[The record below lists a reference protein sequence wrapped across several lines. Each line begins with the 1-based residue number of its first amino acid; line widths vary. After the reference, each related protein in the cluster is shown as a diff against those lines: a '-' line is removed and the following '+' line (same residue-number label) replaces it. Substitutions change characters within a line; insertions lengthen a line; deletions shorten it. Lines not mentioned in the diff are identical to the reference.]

1 MTCPP
6 WLILRGRPIFI
17 FFTDLLV
24 WYSTCSLHFGAV
36 PFLLLAYLSAWSI
49 ILPVCSGFSNWAL
62 FPLFRYI
69 RYFLSS
75 RALVCFITMRTWCV
89 GREECSDCS
98 WLYCTILYSIY
109 YLIYN
114 KPLLA
119 QSLFRHITMAHLSL
133 GIHYSGAFYFAAQCG
148 HPAAN
153 QLPPFVPC
161 DSLVVVTGVAS
172 DHRPVEP
179 RGLPP

>member
-1 MTCPP
+1 MVGPFPP
-6 WLILRGRPIFI
+6 ASGVCWRPGLFVAPGKCDLPTLVDPSGSAHFYL

-24 WYSTCSLHFGAV
+24 WYSTCSLHFGTV
-36 PFLLLAYLSAWSI
+36 SFLAYLSAWSI

-62 FPLFRYI
+62 FPLYRYI

-75 RALVCFITMRTWCV
+75 RALVCFITMRTWCL

-133 GIHYSGAFYFAAQCG
+133 GYLYSFI
-148 HPAAN
+148 
-153 QLPPFVPC
+153 
-161 DSLVVVTGVAS
+161 
-172 DHRPVEP
+172 
-179 RGLPP
+179 